1 MDVKLPIKKSVN
13 SVNVENAQSL
23 LQVRG
28 FDFLQEEILSKMQ
41 QLATL
46 IDEAKAYFAETQKLD
61 LIFST
66 VFIKKMVSYQHL
78 PEYVDK
84 KTFFIPLITFRN
96 ARRDISSWVEISKA
110 LDEANATVDE
120 RLIHM
125 RIFFSNKDF
134 YFRGRQLAEDLRCIW
149 SLEIEM
155 NRMLKLENMPLKT
168 LPDFMLYSESKKSKS
183 KKDS

>member
-13 SVNVENAQSL
+13 VKNAQSL
-23 LQVRG
+23 FKVRG
-28 FDFLQEEILSKMQ
+28 FNFLQEEILSKMQ
-41 QLATL
+41 QLAAL

-61 LIFST
+61 LIFSA

-84 KTFFIPLITFRN
+84 KMFFIPLITFRHD
-96 ARRDISSWVEISKA
+96 RRDISSWIEISKA

-155 NRMLKLENMPLKT
+155 NRMLKLESMSLKT
-168 LPDFMLYSESKKSKS
+168 LPDFMLSATGSKR
-183 KKDS
+183 KKDY